1 MRRAGAAEI
10 ALPCG
15 VRGPLSERLFQSA
28 RTPAVRQGAAIP
40 QEFRLCGRRPHRPGE
55 PPKGKPCHRAMD
67 SAACAPGKPLRPSPP
82 IRRAHW
88 RSRPYG
94 HCHRAI
100 ASAASAP
107 GIPAHPS
114 RTMRRVRVAIAAL
127 RTLSR
132 VAGSRGTAINGGVT
146 SLANSS
152 SQSQCLNAGRL
163 PSQGKRQ
170 SMDSTIAKPAVNS
183 RFHNSAF
190 SIGHSCSCGH
200 SIFSMILRIASRS
213 PRLSLMLS
221 TRVLSKGVREP
232 PKLLSAS
239 SWSCWATKTS
249 LATAAEKKWT
259 PLAVRRR

>member
-1 MRRAGAAEI
+1 MWEAAPSAWRAAEREAMSSSDGFGSVRSWETLTSFAADSTRALAI
-10 ALPCG
+10 AA
-15 VRGPLSERLFQSA
+15 VRTLSSSDRFGSERSWNTCTSFA
-28 RTPAVRQGAAIP
+28 DDATGA
-40 QEFRLCGRRPHRPGE
+40 L
-55 PPKGKPCHRAMD
+55 
-67 SAACAPGKPLRPSPP
+67 
-82 IRRAHW
+82 
-88 RSRPYG
+88 
-94 HCHRAI
+94 
-100 ASAASAP
+100 
-107 GIPAHPS
+107 
-114 RTMRRVRVAIAAL
+114 AIAAL

-213 PRLSLMLS
+213 PRLSLMLL

-249 LATAAEKKWT
+249 LATAAEKKWR